1 MESKFTWFPKL
12 TATVAK
18 VPEEQR
24 HVLLWALVEYG
35 TYGIEPALEYPLD
48 AIFESLREDID
59 NSKRS
64 IQGGQKGGRNT
75 PKAGCGT
82 HEPPLRKD
90 ATPPVQVS
98 NPPCTDD
105 EKTSRGVDKE
115 SKGGYENLQPKPIQ
129 TIPNHTNKKREAP
142 TSPRFVPP
150 TVDEV
155 RAYCRSKGYNLDAE
169 AFVAFYESKGWVVG
183 KSRMKS
189 WKAACTTWAKR
200 RQADS
205 APKEVATVGD
215 RYSVL

>member
-12 TATVAK
+12 TTTVAK
-18 VPEEQR
+18 VPEKQR
-24 HVLLWALVEYG
+24 HVLLWALVQYG

-64 IQGGQKGGRNT
+64 IQLGRKGGKSEKKASQEPRLRECET
-75 PKAGCGT
+75 PLEKS
-82 HEPPLRKD
+82 
-90 ATPPVQVS
+90 V
-98 NPPCTDD
+98 NPPSNDGDT
-105 EKTSRGVDKE
+105 GVKKE

-155 RAYCRSKGYNLDAE
+155 SAYCRSKGYNLDAE

-200 RQADS
+200 RQADRAS
-205 APKEVATVGD
+205 KEVATVGD
-215 RYSVL
+215 RYSDL